1 MTLYDFLFLEI
12 IYFLNLK
19 SKIEEKKFNFLE
31 IIRGIINYDTFT
43 KKKPFCSESFI
54 KKNK

>member
-1 MTLYDFLFLEI
+1 LFLRLFKKEI
-12 IYFLNLK
+12 NK
-19 SKIEEKKFNFLE
+19 KKIGVMNC
-31 IIRGIINYDTFT
+31 DTFT